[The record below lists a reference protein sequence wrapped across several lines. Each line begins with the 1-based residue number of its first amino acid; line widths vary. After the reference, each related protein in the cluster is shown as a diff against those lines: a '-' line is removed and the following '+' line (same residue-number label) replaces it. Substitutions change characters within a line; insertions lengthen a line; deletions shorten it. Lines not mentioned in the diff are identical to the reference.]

1 MSRETS
7 HRCSRE
13 RRRVVENVFSRRL
26 ALKKKSTNG
35 NAQQSHR
42 AKVPSHRNL
51 RIRLKGYRLCANKRE
66 LDIYNIL
73 TPMLLCVFS
82 VLCRCAGISTFNA
95 ETGLSLLDSSVC
107 LVFFYL
113 FCELSS
119 SARQKEK
126 LYTKQQQHKS
136 KIIFKLRRVINKN
149 N

>member
-1 MSRETS
+1 M
-7 HRCSRE
+7 C
-13 RRRVVENVFSRRL
+13 FPGRL

-82 VLCRCAGISTFNA
+82 VLCRCAGISTHNA
-95 ETGLSLLDSSVC
+95 
-107 LVFFYL
+107 
-113 FCELSS
+113 
-119 SARQKEK
+119 
-126 LYTKQQQHKS
+126 
-136 KIIFKLRRVINKN
+136 
-149 N
+149 

>member
-73 TPMLLCVFS
+73 TPMLCVFS
-82 VLCRCAGISTFNA
+82 VLCRCAGISTRCVKHWVFRFS
-95 ETGLSLLDSSVC
+95 TRVFS
-107 LVFFYL
+107 VFF
-113 FCELSS
+113 FFALSS

-136 KIIFKLRRVINKN
+136 KIFKLRRVINKN